1 MPKTVAGHKLS
12 ALKAPFPWFGGKRR
26 VADIVWERF
35 GNVPNYVEPFFG
47 SGAVMLA
54 RPPGWPPRNETV
66 NDIDCMVANF
76 WRSIEEDPEEV
87 AYWADWPV
95 NEADLHARH
104 RWLHEQMVGGFID
117 KMHADVAHWDPQI
130 AGWWVWGISAWI
142 GDGWCRPH
150 PSIQLSLGKKSD
162 GSQAVDLRGREDNR
176 CNRGH
181 DRGSHCH
188 RKQPELPKGGSGKGE
203 RRRPALKPAPGVGVH
218 SRAAT
223 RPDEGKSFK
232 KQHPYGKGTLWQAR
246 PEVKGQGVHRKRS
259 ELEPNGLHKKR
270 PNLGKGARGVTRK
283 RPGGFMT
290 DQAIRVLATL
300 GKLPDLGR
308 IRKGIHRKQ
317 YGPNTDGTRPNLQ
330 KEGVNRA
337 TIVGLSEQLP
347 DIAGSRGASGRGIN
361 TARTSGL
368 IDYMARLHDRL
379 RYVRV
384 CCGEWHRILGPS
396 PTIHIGT
403 TAVFLDPPYGSAN
416 RGRVYAHD
424 SLDIAADVQ
433 AWCIEHTDE
442 PKLRI
447 ALCGY
452 EGEHNNLEALGWIKV
467 AWKASGGYGARNK
480 DNKNA
485 DRERIWFSP
494 HCLDPAEQQGRLF

>member
-54 RPPGWPPRNETV
+54 RPPDWPARNETV

-76 WRSIEEDPEEV
+76 WRSIQEDPEQLS
-87 AYWADWPV
+87 YWADWPV

-117 KMHADVAHWDPQI
+117 KMHSDVAHWDPRI

-142 GDGWCRPH
+142 GDGWCRPKTE
-150 PSIQLSLGKKSD
+150 IQLSLGKKGD
-162 GSQAVDLRGREDNR
+162 GTQAVDLRGREESR

-181 DRGSHCH
+181 DRGVIAKGSKAK
-188 RKQPELPKGGSGKGE
+188 RSPGPKGGSGKGE
-203 RRRPALKPAPGVGVH
+203 RRRPALKPAPGLGVH
-218 SRAAT
+218 AKRSR
-223 RPDEGKSFK
+223 PYK
-232 KQHPYGKGTLWQAR
+232 KGSLWQAR
-246 PEVKGQGVHRKRS
+246 PTVEPQGVHAIHS
-259 ELEPNGLHKKR
+259 KR
-270 PNLGKGARGVTRK
+270 PNLPAGARGVELASK
-283 RPGGFMT
+283 RPLLKKGNVGVHARRSTGQSLFQT
-290 DQAIRVLATL
+290 SDQAARVLAYL

-308 IRKGIHRKQ
+308 LRKGIHRKQ
-317 YGPNTDGTRPNLQ
+317 YKQ
-330 KEGVNRA
+330 
-337 TIVGLSEQLP
+337 LS
-347 DIAGSRGASGRGIN
+347 DISGDNGASGKGIH
-361 TARTSGL
+361 TRRMTPRTSAL
-368 IDYMARLHDRL
+368 LEYMARLHDRL

-396 PTIHIGT
+396 PTIHIGV
-403 TAVFLDPPYGSAN
+403 TAVFLDPPYGSAH

-447 ALCGY
+447 AICGY
-452 EGEHNNLEALGWIKV
+452 EGEHNILEGLGWSKV
-467 AWKASGGYGARNK
+467 SWKASGGYGARNK

-494 HCLDPAEQQGRLF
+494 HCLDPAEQQERLF